1 MNSELSTFERD
12 MLLEAASITAGKTI
26 KAINNIIKQPAAV
39 ALPQLEL
46 TGIEHIADSMGKPQ
60 DIKTMVL
67 IRIIGEAQGAVVLVV
82 DPNDLPRLLSNVDE
96 KLRTSA
102 LEEMTN
108 VMAGAALGSL
118 SKLLNILFLQSIPA
132 STTDMLRAVMG
143 EITGEL
149 GEKSAR
155 VLCMT
160 TKIQIGPEKTLASMH
175 LLFDADTTAKILAA
189 GERIA
194 GRHYD

>member
-67 IRIIGEAQGAVVLVV
+67 IRIMGEAQGAVVLVI
-82 DPNDLPRLLSNVDE
+82 DPSDLPRLLSNVDE
-96 KLRTSA
+96 KLRISA

-118 SKLLNILFLQSIPA
+118 SKLLGILFLQSIPA
-132 STTDMLRAVMG
+132 STTDMLRAVMS

-149 GEKSAR
+149 GEKSAK

-160 TKIQIGPEKTLASMH
+160 TRIQIGPDKAIASMH
-175 LLFDADTTAKILAA
+175 LLFDTDTTTKVLAA
-189 GERIA
+189 GEKLA
-194 GRHYD
+194 GRHYA

>member
-26 KAINNIIKQPAAV
+26 KAINNIIKQHAAI

-46 TGIEHIADSMGKPQ
+46 IGIEHITDSMGKPQ

-96 KLRTSA
+96 KLRISA

-118 SKLLNILFLQSIPA
+118 SKMLNILFLQSIPA
-132 STTDMLRAVMG
+132 STTDMLRAAMS

-149 GEKSAR
+149 GEKSAK

-160 TKIQIGPEKTLASMH
+160 TKIQIGPDKILASMH
-175 LLFDADTTAKILAA
+175 VLFDTDTTAKVLAA

-194 GRHYD
+194 GRHYG